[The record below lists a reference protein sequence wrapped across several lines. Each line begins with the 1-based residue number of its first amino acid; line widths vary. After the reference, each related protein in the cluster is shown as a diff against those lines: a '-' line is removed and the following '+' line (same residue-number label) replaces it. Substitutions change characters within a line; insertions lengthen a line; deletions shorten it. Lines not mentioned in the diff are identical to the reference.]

1 MKMIMA
7 AASGAALLLAVPAQ
21 AGFQD
26 APQAPQEAPATPE
39 AAAPAPDASIAPACK
54 PKKKKKGPGLG
65 GLLRAASSTGL
76 VGSIANRTGSSDT
89 YVAANVATTAAE
101 AAESSA
107 SGQGESGC

>member
-1 MKMIMA
+1 MKKIMA

-26 APQAPQEAPATPE
+26 APQEAPATPE
-39 AAAPAPDASIAPACK
+39 AAAPAPDASITPACK

-89 YVAANVATTAAE
+89 YVAANVATTAAD
-101 AAESSA
+101 AAESGSG
-107 SGQGESGC
+107 GQGESGC